1 MLSNRLRSQGCPTI
15 SDRHE
20 KILFFGALV
29 LTIAPLFLL
38 RYTAS
43 LDGPKHLTA
52 SNIIGRLWLGDP
64 LFTNLFTLN
73 PIYTGNTLGIWI
85 LALLNLVLPAA
96 MAEKIYLIIYMV
108 AFATGFRYLFR
119 SFHPA
124 PGFFSLLAF
133 PFIHTSLFQMGY
145 YNFSLAI
152 ALLFFTFGYWLRHSA
167 ELNKKQAFTLSVLLL
182 LTYLAHIFVF
192 FVLLFAIVITA
203 MVELFENY
211 KLLKRD
217 YGRAF
222 LKKVGFTFLAVVPSL
237 ILSGFYLR
245 DIMLFQQSS
254 SLRTSDADKLHDLIH
269 FRMLVGF
276 DPNVE
281 LPLYH
286 ALFIFM
292 MVSSMFVFVHR
303 IIRTIRFR
311 EQFYYASD
319 RFLILFFFLTAF
331 YFWLPDG
338 TDAAGSVGVRF
349 VVLLTIVW
357 ALWISAQKF
366 PFFIH
371 LLPVAFLLVYGIK
384 VHSIRYGFLKPLD
397 NDIRQIELFEKKIPE
412 GSRVVTMNFSKNWL
426 MQYFQNY
433 IGMEGR
439 LVDLR
444 GNSASPFMAFDWKN
458 GRPDVTQRAEELH
471 GFAAD
476 GQPPLA
482 SHVVV
487 FEYRQ
492 FISED
497 TQPKLRE
504 ILNRDYEIT
513 EISDSQLIALYTH
526 KNASR

>member
-1 MLSNRLRSQGCPTI
+1 MLVHRFRLKACPTI
-15 SDRHE
+15 SERHE
-20 KILFFGALV
+20 KILFFGALL

-52 SNIIGRLWLGDP
+52 SNIIGRLWLADP
-64 LFTNLFTLN
+64 LFTDLFALN

-85 LALLNLVLPAA
+85 LAILNLVLPAA
-96 MAEKIYLIIYMV
+96 IAEKIFLIIYMV
-108 AFATGFRYLFR
+108 AFSTGFRYLLR
-119 SFHPA
+119 SFHSA

-152 ALLFFTFGYWLRHSA
+152 ALLFFTFGYWLRHSD
-167 ELNKKQAFTLSVLLL
+167 ELNKKQAFALSILLL
-182 LTYLAHIFVF
+182 LTYLTHIFVF
-192 FVLLFAIVITA
+192 FVLLFAISIAASVD
-203 MVELFENY
+203 LFENY

-217 YGRAF
+217 YSRFF

-254 SLRTSDADKLHDLIH
+254 NLRTTDADKLHDLIH

-276 DPNVE
+276 DPNAE

-286 ALFIFM
+286 ALFVFM
-292 MVSSMFVFVHR
+292 MVASIFVFVHR
-303 IIRTIRFR
+303 IIRIIRLR
-311 EQFYYASD
+311 EQFFHASD

-331 YFWLPDG
+331 YFWSPDG

-349 VVLLTIVW
+349 LVLLAIVW
-357 ALWISAQKF
+357 ALWISTQKF

-371 LLPVAFLLVYGIK
+371 LLPVAFLLVFGIK
-384 VHSIRYGFLKPLD
+384 AHSIRYGFLKPLD
-397 NDIRQIELFEKKIPE
+397 NDICQIELFEKKIPD
-412 GSRVVTMNFSKNWL
+412 GNRVVTMNFSKNWL

-433 IGMEGR
+433 IGMDGR
-439 LVDLR
+439 LADLR

-471 GFAAD
+471 GFASD
-476 GQPPLA
+476 GQPPVA
-482 SHVVV
+482 SYVIV

-504 ILNRDYEIT
+504 ILARDYEIV
-513 EISDSQLIALYTH
+513 EISDSQLIALFTL
-526 KNASR
+526 KNAP